1 MNKTKSKIVKIN
13 KLKGNNIHMYL
24 QNDYIA
30 KKVYP
35 GQFVNIK
42 CSKSDDLLLRRPIS
56 VLNAYDNIYEII
68 FRVVGEGTKRLSNFL
83 VNEYIDIMGPLGNGF
98 EYNSNYKKIAFI
110 GGGIGT
116 FPVYYAAM
124 KHNCDLKDLYI
135 GFKNKDE
142 IILEDQLKNNCTN
155 LYMATDDGSY
165 GYKGFV
171 TDLFIKQFKK
181 YDMVYICGPSIME
194 KKIVSYL
201 IKEGISGQVS
211 LEERMACG
219 IGACLVCACK
229 TTHGMKH
236 VCKDGP
242 VFKIDEV
249 FNGDI
254 I

>member
-1 MNKTKSKIVKIN
+1 MNKNKSKIIKIN
-13 KLKGNNIHMYL
+13 TLKGNNIHMYL

-30 KKVYP
+30 KNVYP

-42 CSKSDDLLLRRPIS
+42 CGDSDDLLLRRPIS
-56 VLNAYDNIYEII
+56 VLNASDNIYEII
-68 FRVVGEGTKRLSNFL
+68 FRVVGEGTKRLSKYKENDYL
-83 VNEYIDIMGPLGNGF
+83 DIMGPLGNGF
-98 EYNSNYKKIAFI
+98 KFNNEYKKVAFI

-116 FPVYYAAM
+116 FPVYHAAM
-124 KHNCDLKDLYI
+124 KYNCNLKDFYI

-142 IILEDQLKNNCTN
+142 IILEDQLKENCTN
-155 LYMATDDGSY
+155 LFIATDDGSY
-165 GYKGFV
+165 GYKGYV

-194 KKIVSYL
+194 KKIVSFL
-201 IKEGISGQVS
+201 KKEKLNGQVS

-219 IGACLVCACK
+219 IGACLVCACQ
-229 TTHGMKH
+229 TIHGMKH

-242 VFKIDEV
+242 VFNINEV

-254 I
+254 V